1 LSRRKPSADAIT
13 PFSAILL
20 IVASGMLF
28 ACLDTTAKYLVVS
41 GLAAP
46 FVAWIRFAVNAVMVV
61 AVFQPWRA
69 GSNLGARSFRA
80 QVLRAV
86 MLFTTTVLNFMA
98 LRTLQL
104 AETTSIM
111 FLQPMVI
118 TALAGPLLGEWAG
131 WRRWVAVGVGFV
143 GVLVIA
149 RPGFGVFGMGHA
161 YALLAMLTGAF
172 YAMMT
177 RRLSATETPQS
188 LIFYQSVVPSV
199 LLFPTVPLAG
209 AVPHDAAA
217 WVLFLSMGS
226 FAFFGH
232 WLLIKA
238 YSRATATALAPYPY
252 LQMVWMIG
260 FGWAVFDQLPDLW
273 TLLGSAIIV
282 AGGLYIV
289 HREHRLRVAHRAALT
304 AEAEALAGKPEK
316 PL

>member
-1 LSRRKPSADAIT
+1 MDRRRPT
-13 PFSAILL
+13 PETLTPPSAILL
-20 IVASGMLF
+20 IVASGLLF
-28 ACLDTTAKYLVVS
+28 ACLDTTAKYLVLS

-46 FVAWIRFAVNAVMVV
+46 FVAWIRFAVNAALVI

-69 GSNLGARSFRA
+69 GSGLRAGNFRA
-80 QVLRAV
+80 QALRAV
-86 MLFTTTVLNFMA
+86 TIFTTTILNFMA
-98 LRTLQL
+98 LQTLQL

-131 WRRWVAVGVGFV
+131 WRRWAAVGVGFV

-149 RPGFGVFGMGHA
+149 RPGFGVFGIGHA
-161 YALLAMLTGAF
+161 YALMAMVTGAG

-188 LIFYQSVVPSV
+188 LIFYQSVIPSI
-199 LLFPTVPLAG
+199 LLLPAVPLAG
-209 AVPHDAAA
+209 AVPHDLTT
-217 WVLFLSMGS
+217 WLLFLSVG
-226 FAFFGH
+226 FFGFFGH

-252 LQMVWMIG
+252 LQMLWMIG

-273 TLLGSAIIV
+273 TLAGSSIIV

-304 AEAEALAGKPEK
+304 AEAEALAHRPEK